1 MHHIHEIG
9 SMVEINPMLASRSDG
24 GEGRPSGPLYPSP
37 LTLTTLTSS
46 SSSPTTKKAAE
57 KQSPTKE
64 KVKKVGGMLSFLM
77 HGGHSSSSPSSS
89 AVRTTDSGTGHGAGP
104 KPENGGKYMHP
115 ADDPHRVKSANVDLE
130 NIYNNSKYDNKM

>member
-1 MHHIHEIG
+1 
-9 SMVEINPMLASRSDG
+9 MVEINPMLASRSDG
-24 GEGRPSGPLYPSP
+24 GEGRPSSPLYPSS
-37 LTLTTLTSS
+37 LTLPSSSTSS
-46 SSSPTTKKAAE
+46 PPTKKAPE

-104 KPENGGKYMHP
+104 KTENGGKYMHP
-115 ADDPHRVKSANVDLE
+115 ADDPHRVKSASVDLE
-130 NIYNNSKYDNKM
+130 NIYTNSKYDKM